1 MLIRRTTI
9 IKTSLILVLFTTAGQ
24 NFASWAVPFFYKNV
38 SSGSFSTNQ
47 ANNRIFPASVELPA
61 IVESP
66 GSETINFQVN
76 AEITYYSF
84 SHFVKD
90 EARQLFVTAW
100 NKDKEVKKLSQSTDS
115 LRDAYATA
123 GDEQKEKIASSIIG
137 NEQQLLSLNSEIP
150 SLYEKAR
157 EIENQYW
164 ILASSEEKSK
174 FIEKIKIFQDS
185 VQQALQI
192 QNASLNTS
200 LPDTITFYQVDS
212 KKETT
217 PEPSSAIVYKIQ
229 LASFKTKLPES
240 IAKSLK
246 KLEMLRKV
254 DNYKDEK
261 GVTYYTTGS
270 VKSYQDAV
278 TLQNQVK
285 LEGMKNASIAAFNN
299 GKRITPEEARKLNN
313 EPEIQGTKTK

>member
-1 MLIRRTTI
+1 MLIRRTLI
-9 IKTSLILVLFTTAGQ
+9 IRTSLILVLFTTASP
-24 NFASWAVPFFYKNV
+24 NFASWPMPLLFENV
-38 SSGSFSTNQ
+38 TSGSFSMDQ
-47 ANNRIFPASVELPA
+47 ANTGKLPENIGSPE
-61 IVESP
+61 IVETL

-84 SHFVKD
+84 IHFIKN
-90 EARQLFVTAW
+90 EARQLFISAW

-115 LRDAYATA
+115 LRNAYATA

-164 ILASSEEKSK
+164 LSASSEEKSK
-174 FIEKIKIFQDS
+174 FIEKIKNFQDS
-185 VQQALQI
+185 VQQASQI
-192 QNASLNTS
+192 QNASQNIS
-200 LPDTITFYQVDS
+200 LPDTITFYQTDS

-229 LASFKTKLPES
+229 LASFKTKLPET

>member
-9 IKTSLILVLFTTAGQ
+9 IRTSLILVLFTTAGP
-24 NFASWAVPFFYKNV
+24 NFASWPVPLLSDNV
-38 SSGSFSTNQ
+38 TSGSFSVNQ
-47 ANNRIFPASVELPA
+47 ANTGKLPEN
-61 IVESP
+61 IEPLGMGETVS
-66 GSETINFQVN
+66 SETINFQVN

-84 SHFVKD
+84 SHFVKN

-115 LRDAYATA
+115 LRKAYATA
-123 GDEQKEKIASSIIG
+123 GEDQKEKIASSIIG
-137 NEQQLLSLNSEIP
+137 NEQQLLSLNAEIP

-164 ILASSEEKSK
+164 LSASSEEKSK
-174 FIEKIKIFQDS
+174 FIEKIKGFQDS
-185 VQQALQI
+185 MKQALLT

-217 PEPSSAIVYKIQ
+217 PEPGSAIIYKIQ